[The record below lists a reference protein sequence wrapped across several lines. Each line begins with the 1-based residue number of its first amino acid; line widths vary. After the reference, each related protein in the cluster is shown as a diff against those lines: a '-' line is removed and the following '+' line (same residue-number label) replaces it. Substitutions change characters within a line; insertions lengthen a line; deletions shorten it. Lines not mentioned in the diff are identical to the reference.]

1 MVHYTCCTIWKRL
14 ISISL
19 HTHYV
24 CALLCVLAL
33 LHVGIVSRASAQQT
47 LAPMEEEQLQAS
59 FIWQFL
65 QLTEWSPPQA
75 LPENIFTLGIVGTSR
90 VEEFLE
96 HITRNRKLP
105 DGKTVVLRK
114 ITTLDDIERCRAVY
128 VCVSE
133 TLRLPQILARS
144 KNKPVLT
151 IGRDPQFIEK
161 GGIINF
167 FAENN
172 RLRYEINLD
181 EASTS
186 SITFS
191 SKLLRFGRLYKR

>member
-1 MVHYTCCTIWKRL
+1 
-14 ISISL
+14 
-19 HTHYV
+19 
-24 CALLCVLAL
+24 LAL
-33 LHVGIVSRASAQQT
+33 LHLGILSTASAQQM
-47 LAPMEEEQLQAS
+47 LAPVEEEQLQAS

-65 QLTEWSPPQA
+65 QLTEWSSLQA
-75 LPENIFTLGIVGTSR
+75 TPENMFTLGVVGTSR
-90 VEEFLE
+90 VEGFLE
-96 HITRNRKLP
+96 QIARNRKLP

-114 ITTLDDIERCRAVY
+114 ITALEDIERCRAVY
-128 VCVSE
+128 VCGSE